1 MAQEAPV
8 DHISDDY
15 DLAAATALA
24 LREAQTAE
32 DAEHAR
38 QLAAVLRDLAEG
50 LVREADP
57 AGTTAAILPHLNGQ
71 LDPAAVDRLL
81 RR

>member
-8 DHISDDY
+8 DRIADDY

-24 LREAQTAE
+24 LREAQVAG

-38 QLAAVLRDLAEG
+38 QLAATLLDLAEG
-50 LVREADP
+50 FVREADP
-57 AGTTAAILPHLNGQ
+57 AGTTAASIAHVNGQ
-71 LDPAAVDRLL
+71 LDQAAVDRLL

>member
-8 DHISDDY
+8 DRIADNY

-24 LREAQTAE
+24 LREAQAAG

-50 LVREADP
+50 FVREVDP

-71 LDPAAVDRLL
+71 LDQAAVARLL
-81 RR
+81 RQ